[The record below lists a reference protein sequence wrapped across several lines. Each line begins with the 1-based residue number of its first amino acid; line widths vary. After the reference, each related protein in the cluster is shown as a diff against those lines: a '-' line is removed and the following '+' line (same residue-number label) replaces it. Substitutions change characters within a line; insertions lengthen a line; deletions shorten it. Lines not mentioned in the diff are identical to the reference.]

1 MKTETDLR
9 TGPITLTAPVAGM
22 VRFCA
27 PPALCG
33 ELDVFQRG
41 DAIAH
46 VGGVSVEAPDQ
57 GFMLRAFVADGSHVE
72 QAAPIA
78 SYRTV

>member
-1 MKTETDLR
+1 MKIETELR
-9 TGPITLTAPVAGM
+9 TDPITLTAPVAGT

-33 ELDVFQRG
+33 ELDVFRRG
-41 DAIAH
+41 DVIAQ
-46 VGGVSVEAPDQ
+46 VEGMPIAAPDQ
-57 GFMLRAFVADGSHVE
+57 GFMLCAFVADGSYVDR
-72 QAAPIA
+72 AAPIA